1 MGRVGIIGV
10 GHSRFGKRSD
20 ASLRELAFEAYREAL
35 DDAEIDTSDIDASLV
50 CSATHYDKQRSPAG
64 VVAEYL
70 GLNPAPTFNV
80 EAACASSAVGLRTAW
95 ALVNSRLHDIVAI
108 VGVQKMT
115 ELSSEEIQE
124 LMGRAGDV
132 MWESPFGTTM
142 PAYYAMYANA
152 HMARYGTTQEQ
163 MALVPVKNRKY
174 GTKNP
179 KAMFQKPV
187 EIEEVLKSRMVSY
200 PLKLYDC
207 CANADGAACILVA
220 SRNKVQKLSDRPVW
234 IAGLG
239 LASSPMSLAGRT
251 GPMTSFQVTKN
262 AAKEAYKM
270 ARVLPREVDI
280 AEVHDSF
287 SITEILNY
295 EDLGFARPGTGA
307 KLLEREETDLGGRI
321 PVNID
326 GGLIAKGHPVGA
338 TGAGQITALVKQLR
352 GEAGDLQVDN
362 AKVGLAQN
370 IGGIGMYAAVTILRG

>member
-115 ELSSEEIQE
+115 ELSSDEIQE

-270 ARVLPREVDI
+270 ARVLPRDVDI

-338 TGAGQITALVKQLR
+338 TGASQITALVRQLR

>member
-270 ARVLPREVDI
+270 AHVLPRDVDI

-295 EDLGFARPGTGA
+295 EDLGFASPGTGA

-338 TGAGQITALVKQLR
+338 TGASQITALVRQLR

>member
-35 DDAEIDTSDIDASLV
+35 DDAEIDSSEIDASLV

-80 EAACASSAVGLRTAW
+80 EAACASSAVGVRTAW
-95 ALVNSRLHDIVAI
+95 ALVNSRLHDIVAV

-152 HMARYGTTQEQ
+152 HIARYGTTQEQ
-163 MALVPVKNRKY
+163 MALVSVKNRKY
-174 GTKNP
+174 GSKNP

-187 EIEEVLKSRMVSY
+187 AIEEVLKSRMVSY
-200 PLKLYDC
+200 PLKLFDC
-207 CANADGAACILVA
+207 CANADGAACVLVA
-220 SRNKVQKLSDRPVW
+220 KGDKARKLSDRPVW
-234 IAGLG
+234 IAGIG
-239 LASSPMSLAGRT
+239 LASSPMSLAGRR
-251 GPMTSFQVTKN
+251 GPMTSFEVTKN
-262 AAKEAYKM
+262 AAKEAYEM
-270 ARVLPREVDI
+270 AKIHPGDVDV

-295 EDLGFARPGTGA
+295 EDLGFARAGTGP
-307 KLLEREETDLGGRI
+307 KLLEREETALGGRI

-338 TGAGQITALVKQLR
+338 TGAGQIATLVKQLR
-352 GEAGDLQVDN
+352 GEAGDLQVDK
-362 AKVGLAQN
+362 AKVGLAHN

>member
-220 SRNKVQKLSDRPVW
+220 SRNKVQRLSDRPVW

-270 ARVLPREVDI
+270 ARVLPRDVDI

-338 TGAGQITALVKQLR
+338 TGASQITALVRQLR